1 MIELNNITKTY
12 ELSKDNKIKA
22 LDNITLKIKKGE
34 FVSIVGKSG
43 SGKTTLLNIIS
54 CLDKPD
60 SGTYYLNDINVSI
73 KTDKELSSIRN
84 KKIGFI
90 FQNFNLLSKLNSYEN
105 IEIPLIYKRLS
116 KAKRKELILN
126 SAKQLEIEERLNHK
140 PNELSGGQQQ
150 RVAIARALVTDP
162 DIIIADEPT
171 GALDEST
178 GKQIID
184 ILKNLNKKGKT
195 VIIVTHDLEIA
206 NVAKRKILIKDGK
219 IESDTGLEVT
229 KK

>member
-1 MIELNNITKTY
+1 MIELKNISKTY

-22 LDNITLKIKKGE
+22 LDNISLKIEKGE
-34 FVSIVGKSG
+34 FVSIIGKSG

-60 SGTYYLNDINVSI
+60 IGEYYLDNINVSI
-73 KTDKELSSIRN
+73 KIDKELSLIRN

-105 IEIPLIYKRLS
+105 IEIPLIYQRIS

-150 RVAIARALVTDP
+150 RVAIARALVTNP

-171 GALDEST
+171 GALDENT
-178 GKQIID
+178 GKQIIS
-184 ILKNLNKKGKT
+184 ILKDLNQKGKT
-195 VIIVTHDLEIA
+195 VIIVTHDLDIA
-206 NVAKRKILIKDGK
+206 NVANRKILIKDGK
-219 IESDTGLEVT
+219 IESDTGLEVA